1 MNLRE
6 LELNRGVLLRKKE
19 EIHEKIT
26 LLQAPENRYNTA
38 AMVEAGALREI
49 LKTIDADLLR
59 FEVEKSDLMEALEPA
74 RKAFELAETAYIEA
88 LKAFP
93 IGEADARELRRTWK
107 ERTEEAEELRAD
119 VIDAQRALEGLT
131 GRSGA
136 MPKMVESVWQEYGK
150 EFAFF
155 VGRSE

>member
-19 EIHEKIT
+19 EIQNKTKRLES
-26 LLQAPENRYNTA
+26 PENRYDTA
-38 AMVEAGALREI
+38 SMVEAGALREI
-49 LKTIDADLLR
+49 LKTIEEDLAR
-59 FEVEKSDLMEALEPA
+59 FEVEKSDLLEAASSA
-74 RKAFELAETAYIEA
+74 RKAFDLAEAAYVEA

-93 IGEADARELRRTWK
+93 IGEADARELRLRWK

-119 VIDAQRALEGLT
+119 VIAAQRALEGLT

-136 MPKMVESVWQEYGK
+136 MPEMVESVWQEYGK